1 MIGYLMKKG
10 NYYVCSNCRMRQKVI
25 KPYCPFCEYEMSNYE
40 TVILQGYKDLTNPQ
54 ISSIIYTESEEDD
67 GYGEERQGY

>member
-1 MIGYLMKKG
+1 MKKG

-25 KPYCPFCEYEMSNYE
+25 KPYCPFCEYELSNFE

-54 ISSIIYTESEEDD
+54 ISGIIYTESEEDD
-67 GYGEERQGY
+67 GYGEEHQDY